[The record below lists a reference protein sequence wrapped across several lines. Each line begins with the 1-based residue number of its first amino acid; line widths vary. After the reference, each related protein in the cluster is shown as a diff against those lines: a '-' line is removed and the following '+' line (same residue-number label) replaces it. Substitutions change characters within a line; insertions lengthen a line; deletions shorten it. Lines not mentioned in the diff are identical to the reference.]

1 ANGWLAPLEGD
12 LEVDTSK
19 LLQPTV
25 ESATYNDKLY
35 ALPQNTNAQLLYRN
49 TDIIKDVP
57 ENWDALVEKCK
68 EVKHQDCLTATL
80 TQYEGSTII
89 TDGIM
94 HVRREAILDEDGNV
108 TVTDEKF
115 QESPRADVAACEDIS
130 YTTAGTGPSQQ
141 EVNLSFTHGQI
152 ALA

>member
-1 ANGWLAPLEGD
+1 GGCARGPRVPLVHAPPAGQEHRDDLGLDGVWTCPFAGNRRVPPVAGD
-12 LEVDTSK
+12 LEVVTSK

-68 EVKHQDCLTATL
+68 EVKDQDCLTATL
-80 TQYEGSTII
+80 KQYEGLTVM
-89 TDGIM
+89 TD
-94 HVRREAILDEDGNV
+94 
-108 TVTDEKF
+108 
-115 QESPRADVAACEDIS
+115 
-130 YTTAGTGPSQQ
+130 
-141 EVNLSFTHGQI
+141 SFMRG
-152 ALA
+152 